1 MSLLGGL
8 WSPEVTTDETIT
20 MTPFGTIESTTVQ
33 DALEEIV
40 GEQNTA
46 IYVANLLV
54 ANQLGAL

>member
-1 MSLLGGL
+1 MSAL
-8 WSPEVTTDETIT
+8 WEPELTTADTIAVL
-20 MTPFGTIESTTVQ
+20 PFGTIEATTIQ

>member
-1 MSLLGGL
+1 MSAL
-8 WSPEVTTDETIT
+8 WEPESPSAENITIQ
-20 MTPFGTIESTTVQ
+20 PFGTIESESLQ